1 MDHMTVIVKNTRGF
15 GLVGINVIG
24 VSQLRNVSFVNNT
37 NSGVCN
43 VSKLSISHSQ
53 LIAYDSANQLGGA
66 TAFMFFD
73 CHDQSTMKEESLH

>member
-1 MDHMTVIVKNTRGF
+1 MDHVIVKNTRGF

-43 VSKLSISHSQ
+43 VSKFSISHSE

-73 CHDQSTMKEESLH
+73 CHDQPTMKEESLH